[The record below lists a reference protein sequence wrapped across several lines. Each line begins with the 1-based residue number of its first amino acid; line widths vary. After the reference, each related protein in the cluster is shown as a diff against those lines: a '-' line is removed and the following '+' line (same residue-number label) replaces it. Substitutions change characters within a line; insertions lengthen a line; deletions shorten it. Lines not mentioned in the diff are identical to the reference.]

1 MRLNISYQPWFRT
14 RWSILFSAL
23 LATVGAVD
31 SANAQSLQEAWRAA
45 LEGDLTTVQNLVE
58 RGNSPDSSDAEGS
71 TLLMF
76 AARGGHARVV
86 SYLIAQKASV
96 NGRNKF
102 GDTALMAA
110 ALGGHVEAAKV
121 LLANGAEING
131 AGWTPLHYAAFEG
144 RTAMVKFLL
153 DNGADKNAI
162 APNEYTPLMLAVR
175 NGHEEAAKALL
186 YGDPERQLQDQ
197 ERRGLGVEAGG
208 QERLRAGGDA
218 AEAGG
223 GCGVKAW
230 SAG

>member
-1 MRLNISYQPWFRT
+1 MGFGNLRPW
-14 RWSILFSAL
+14 ILL
-23 LATVGAVD
+23 LALGAAG
-31 SANAQSLQEAWRAA
+31 SANLAGAQSLQESWRAA
-45 LEGDLTTVQNLVE
+45 LEGDLPTVQRLVE

-76 AARGGHARVV
+76 AARGGHAGVV

-110 ALGGHVEAAKV
+110 ALGGHIEAAKV
-121 LLANGAEING
+121 LLANGAEMNP

-144 RTAMVKFLL
+144 RVNMVKFLL
-153 DNGADKNAI
+153 DNGANKNAI

-186 YGDPERQLQDQ
+186 YSDSDVNYKTRSAGDSALTLAVRKGYEPVVTL
-197 ERRGLGVEAGG
+197 LK
-208 QERLRAGGDA
+208 RAGA
-218 AEAGG
+218 VE
-223 GCGVKAW
+223 
-230 SAG
+230 